1 MSTARALPTRL
12 AASLVAALAATALAV
27 AGAAPAASSERGSS
41 PAELRAVRAAVHP
54 GFDRVVFEFA
64 GPLPRV
70 NARYVDTL
78 RKPADPDAP
87 VPAPGRA
94 AIEVAFDG
102 VDTHDGRAVPHGPD
116 SRAHALTNVTSV
128 LRVGLAE
135 PRAVYGL
142 ALLSAEPYR
151 LFTLTNPSR
160 VVVDVDHPDR
170 TVFRRVYLV
179 DTTRV
184 VDNRTPYVTP
194 VVRSVLPWT
203 PAAGVLDRLFAGPTT
218 AEVSRGL
225 KTPEPPS
232 PTARSGATGWA
243 DLSIRDGVARVRL
256 TGGCSSGGSTV
267 TVADEIVPTLKQF
280 ASVDFVKIYDPA
292 GRTADPTGRSDSIP
306 ECLEP

>member
-1 MSTARALPTRL
+1 MSTARALPARL
-12 AASLVAALAATALAV
+12 AASLAAALAAMALAV
-27 AGAAPAASSERGSS
+27 AGAAPAASSERGSP

-70 NARYVDTL
+70 SARYVDTP
-78 RKPADPDAP
+78 RKPADPYAP

-94 AIEVAFDG
+94 VIEVTFDG
-102 VDTHDGRAVPHGPD
+102 VDTHDGRAVPRGPD
-116 SRAHALTNVTSV
+116 STAVALTNVTSV
-128 LRVGLAE
+128 MRVGLAE

-142 ALLSAEPYR
+142 ALLSAEPYH

-160 VVVDVDHPDR
+160 VVVDVGHPDR
-170 TVFRRVYLV
+170 TVFRRVYLI

-218 AEVSRGL
+218 AEVSRL

-243 DLSIRDGVARVRL
+243 DLSIRDGIARVRL